1 MEAAVFGDPADRVV
15 RDMNATEAFRLS
27 SRAYSTLLREV
38 SIWDKLFQSKQLS
51 FNMQLQTQSNWCWAA
66 TSTSVSHYY
75 WWFSPW
81 MQCTVAN
88 AELGRNDAC
97 NSPVPAGANVPWYL
111 DKALTRTNNFVSITG
126 AATFQQVRNEIDA
139 GRPVGARIGWNGGG
153 GHFMV
158 IYGYSLIAGTTYFDI
173 DDPIYGKSHLTVND
187 FSTNYQGSGTW
198 THTYFTKSYF
208 KLPIKFFYPNELI
221 LQRIWEARPLL
232 NLKRGDLTMGPR
244 ELTSDADASL
254 GLAHRVFTLGLDALR
269 SERAAAEA
277 RPAGVR
283 VYEMTKDAPQ
293 AYFDVTD
300 DDQPRVVQ
308 MSAAAPQLE
317 VFARALD
324 QALSLAERSKEEVEV
339 RLLRVPALN
348 FEGLW
353 LTGDA
358 GTDRGDQI
366 VPLRNV
372 GRLYV
377 NQPMP
382 LNEAMDAL
390 REAARPLAQMDDTM
404 GA

>member
-1 MEAAVFGDPADRVV
+1 
-15 RDMNATEAFRLS
+15 MNATEAFRLS

-38 SIWDKLFQSKQLS
+38 SIWDTLYQTKSLNFT
-51 FNMQLQTQSNWCWAA
+51 MQAQTQSNWCWAA
-66 TSTSVSHYY
+66 TATSVSHFY

-81 MQCTVAN
+81 VQCTVAN

-97 NSPVPAGANVPWYL
+97 HSPVPAGANVPWYL

-126 AATFQQVRNEIDA
+126 AATFTQVRNEIDA

-158 IYGYSLIAGTTYFDI
+158 IYGYSIIAGTTYFDI

-187 FSTNYQGSGTW
+187 FATNYQGSGSW

-208 KLPIKFFYPNELI
+208 KLPIRFFYPKEAI

-232 NLKRGDLTMGPR
+232 NLKRGDLTVGPR
-244 ELTSDADASL
+244 ELASDADASI

-269 SERAAAEA
+269 GERTIAAAQ
-277 RPAGVR
+277 PAGIR
-283 VYEMTKDAPQ
+283 VYEMAQDAPR
-293 AYFDVTD
+293 AFFDVTD
-300 DDQPRVVQ
+300 DDDPRVVQ
-308 MSAAAPQLE
+308 MSAAPQPLE
-317 VFARALD
+317 LFGRALD
-324 QALSLAERSKEEVEV
+324 SALAIADRGKQEVEV

-358 GTDRGDQI
+358 TSDAGDQI
-366 VPLRNV
+366 VPLRTV
-372 GRLYV
+372 GRLFA
-377 NQPMP
+377 NQPVP
-382 LNEAMDAL
+382 LGEALDAL
-390 REAARPLAQMDDTM
+390 REAARPLSQMDDTM

>member
-1 MEAAVFGDPADRVV
+1 
-15 RDMNATEAFRLS
+15 MNATEAFRLS

-38 SIWDKLFQSKQLS
+38 SIWDKLFQSKQLN
-51 FNMQLQTQSNWCWAA
+51 FDMELQTQSNWCWAA
-66 TSTSVSHYY
+66 TAKSVSHYY

-81 MQCTVAN
+81 VQCTVAN
-88 AELGRNDAC
+88 AELNRNDAC
-97 NSPVPAGANVPWYL
+97 NTPVPAAANVPWYL
-111 DKALTRTNNFVSITG
+111 DRALTRTNNFVSWSG
-126 AATFQQVRNEIDA
+126 PATFQQVRTEIDA

-158 IYGYSLIAGTTYFDI
+158 IYGYSIVAGTTYFDI
-173 DDPIYGKSHLTVND
+173 DDPIYGKSHLTVHD

-208 KLPIKFFYPNELI
+208 KLPIRFFYPKELV
-221 LQRIWEARPLL
+221 LRRIWEARPLL
-232 NLKRGDLTMGPR
+232 NLKRGDLTQGPR

-269 SERAAAEA
+269 GERGTADA

-283 VYEMTKDAPQ
+283 VYEMAKDAPH
-293 AYFDVTD
+293 AFFDVTD
-300 DDQPRVVQ
+300 DDDPRVVQ
-308 MSAAAPQLE
+308 MSAASHQLE

-324 QALSLAERSKEEVEV
+324 QALSLAERSKEDVEV

-358 GTDRGDQI
+358 SPERGDQI

-377 NQPMP
+377 NQPVP